1 LVQVP
6 LINHILT
13 WHCQHLHIHNH
24 NICLDSCL
32 CIKILQYF
40 LNNLHNWTA
49 NTFERTKIIFEA
61 KRTRLIIRNCF
72 KSEANTSNNTQNIFR
87 SEANTRHREKIIF
100 EAKRTHSLSEIF
112 VRSRRDWEKK
122 CRMGIRHRGICVE
135 MICYLQI
142 KFPAKC

>member
-6 LINHILT
+6 LIIHILT

-40 LNNLHNWTA
+40 LNNLHNWTEA

-61 KRTRLIIRNCF
+61 KRTRSIVRNYF
-72 KSEANTSNNTQNIFR
+72 KSEANTSDNTQIIFR

-100 EAKRTHSLSEIF
+100 EAKRTHST
-112 VRSRRDWEKK
+112 VSRH
-122 CRMGIRHRGICVE
+122 CSLCIRRC
-135 MICYLQI
+135 CYI
-142 KFPAKC
+142 TVDSTTPAPWNGACTERWISKQMR